1 MLVKGSFEDW
11 IYVLAGLVWVAF
23 SIYKGSQKQK
33 KSKAGGSEDV
43 KKKSTIE
50 ELLGEFLNVKEEA
63 RVYSQPED
71 EMVTENLVFD
81 ETTTEDKQS
90 VTSKQKV
97 FSYDD
102 EFEEGNFSE
111 ENRVY
116 IPETKD
122 KDKVAVEKNRK
133 SYRRKRKPRFNVR
146 KAIIYSEI
154 LNRPVY

>member
-1 MLVKGSFEDW
+1 MLVKGSFEDVFY
-11 IYVLAGLVWVAF
+11 IIAGLVWVAF

-33 KSKAGGSEDV
+33 KAKAGESEGV

-50 ELLGEFLNVKEEA
+50 ELLGEFLNVKEKSG
-63 RVYSQPED
+63 VYSQPADEVIED
-71 EMVTENLVFD
+71 ELVFD
-81 ETTTEDKQS
+81 ETLTDEKQS
-90 VTSKQKV
+90 VTQRQKV

-102 EFEEGNFSE
+102 KFEEGNFSE

-116 IPETKD
+116 IPETED
-122 KDKVAVEKNRK
+122 KKKTAVGKSRK
-133 SYRRKRKPRFNVR
+133 SYRRKKKPGFNVR